1 MSRNTPTN
9 SNASWY
15 QTLKSQEQ
23 PVLIYQMGKVGS
35 SALEHSIPNSIHL
48 HDLMTVDAQKQI
60 SPVRAQL
67 HKPQINALKRRLK
80 RIAMSRML
88 KHKKKVRIIS
98 LVREPIGRN
107 ISMFFQALPFW
118 MADKYLKDDS
128 AIRTERPQLLQE
140 AFDKHMNHQYP
151 LQWFDNEIK
160 QLTGIDV
167 FNEPFNHEVGYQTYH
182 NNNFS
187 LLVIRSDKLA
197 KANSAVEDFLG
208 YPVDVVY
215 ENQSDNK
222 WYSPLMKEFKTQ
234 FQPTPEYVE
243 EMLNSKLAKHF
254 FSNAEITDLKQ
265 QYLTN

>member
-9 SNASWY
+9 VNLSWY

-35 SALEHSIPNSIHL
+35 SALEHSIPDSIHL

-80 RIAMSRML
+80 RITMSRML
-88 KHKKKVRIIS
+88 KRKKKSSNYLAGATDRTKCLNVLS
-98 LVREPIGRN
+98 
-107 ISMFFQALPFW
+107 STSFW

-140 AFDKHMNHQYP
+140 AFDKHMNHQYA

-167 FNEPFNHEVGYQTYH
+167 FNESFNHEVGYQTYH

-187 LLVIRSDKLA
+187 LLVIRSDKLT

-243 EMLNSKLAKHF
+243 EMLNSKLTKHF
-254 FSNAEITDLKQ
+254 FSNTEITDLKQ